1 MFIDSSST
9 LNVVGKA
16 GLNQIK
22 NSDAGKQLL
31 GRMYIPGIVMQAFAA
46 ELYFKALVVHE
57 GKQIEK
63 IHKFD
68 GLLKLL
74 DKPEKSI
81 IETRMIEE
89 IQKTKNLKESEY
101 GITELS
107 ADFSQYSNTFEDWRY
122 FFEKGTVNADL
133 DFLNALTTVLHE
145 RCIALNI

>member
-63 IHKFD
+63 IQ
-68 GLLKLL
+68 
-74 DKPEKSI
+74 
-81 IETRMIEE
+81 R
-89 IQKTKNLKESEY
+89 EY
-101 GITELS
+101 VENRINS
-107 ADFSQYSNTFEDWRY
+107 DDRKDDDDAR
-122 FFEKGTVNADL
+122 
-133 DFLNALTTVLHE
+133 
-145 RCIALNI
+145 